1 MGFHPMISLLVFTI
15 LQINNAVS
23 NAEESQT
30 YIIHMDRFHKPK
42 SFATHEAWHRS
53 TLTSLMSS
61 SSLEDQENEMLL
73 YSYNHVMHGFSARL
87 TASQLSELEKS
98 PAHIATYPESFGKLF
113 TTHSSKFLGLRQNS
127 GLLLASSSGQD
138 VIIGIIDTG
147 VWPESESFSD
157 RGMSEVPKR
166 WKGACENGPDFSPS
180 LCNNK
185 LIGARSF
192 SKGLEAAGI
201 KISTK
206 DDFDSPRDWFGHG
219 THTSST
225 AAGNYVLGAS
235 HFGYAKGTARGVAPR
250 AHVAMYKVLWATDS
264 EQSAA
269 SDVLA
274 GMDQA
279 ISDGVDIMSLS
290 LGFESLPYF
299 NDVIAIASLSA
310 IEKGIVVVCAAGNDG
325 AYSSIHN
332 GAPWITTVG
341 AGTLDRTF
349 TATLTLDNGLTVEG
363 ISYFPE
369 SVYITDAPLYYGK
382 DNANKAICN
391 YGALDHKEVKGK
403 VVLCDNT
410 TETDVEGQ
418 KEEVQR
424 AGGYAGIFMTDL
436 SLLDPEDFSI
446 PAIIVPFATGALIR
460 EYATQANTTRVKTL
474 SFVHTKLGT
483 KPSPEVA
490 YFSSRG
496 PDPVT
501 PSILKPD
508 VLAPGVDVLA
518 AVAPNKPCMRVN
530 NYDLV
535 TDYELYSGTSMAA
548 PHVAGVAALL
558 KAVHREWSPAAIRS
572 AIMTT
577 AYSTGKNSQTTILN
591 QWSGL
596 PATPLDFGAGHIN
609 PNKAMNPGLIYDMDL
624 QDYVEFLC
632 GLGYNAKQMKA
643 VIRRSHWYCSS
654 KPADLNYPSFMA
666 IFNGTDSPKAKTF
679 SRVVTN
685 VGDETSTYRAYLEV
699 PKGMRITVEP
709 STLVF
714 TGKNQ
719 EQGFSLSVEVDS
731 DVPKVIYGYLGWIDQ
746 YNHIVSSPVVA
757 IS

>member
-1 MGFHPMISLLVFTI
+1 M
-15 LQINNAVS
+15 S
-23 NAEESQT
+23 NAAEHQT
-30 YIIHMDRFHKPK
+30 YIIHMDHSYKPM
-42 SFATHEAWHRS
+42 SFVTHEAWHRS
-53 TLTSLMSS
+53 TLTSLMSAS
-61 SSLEDQENEMLL
+61 SPAEQDENAMLL

-98 PAHIATYPESFGKLF
+98 PAHVATYPESFGKLF
-113 TTHSSKFLGLRQNS
+113 TTHSTKFLGLRQNT
-127 GLLLASSSGQD
+127 GLLRASSSGQD

-147 VWPESESFSD
+147 VWPESESFGD

-166 WKGACENGPDFSPS
+166 WKGTCENGTDFSPS

-192 SKGLEAAGI
+192 SKGLKAAGI

-206 DDFDSPRDWFGHG
+206 YDFDSPRDWFGHG

-225 AAGNYVLGAS
+225 AAGNHVLGAS

-264 EQSAA
+264 EKSAA

-290 LGFESLPYF
+290 LGFDFVPYF
-299 NDVIAIASLSA
+299 NDIIAIASLSA
-310 IEKGIVVVCAAGNDG
+310 IEKGILVVCAAGNDG
-325 AYSSIHN
+325 AYNTTYN
-332 GAPWITTVG
+332 GAPWITTVA

-363 ISYFPE
+363 SSYFPE

-382 DNANKAICN
+382 DNENKAICN
-391 YGALDHKEVKGK
+391 IGALDHKEVAGK
-403 VVLCDNT
+403 VVFCDNT

-418 KEEVQR
+418 KEEVER
-424 AGGYAGIFMTDL
+424 AGAYAGIFMTDL
-436 SLLDPEDFSI
+436 SLLYPEDFTI
-446 PAIIVPFATGALIR
+446 PAIILPFDTGALIR
-460 EYATQANTTRVKTL
+460 DYATQVNRTKVRSL
-474 SFVHTKLGT
+474 SFVHTNLGT
-483 KPSPEVA
+483 KPAPEVA

-496 PDPVT
+496 PDPIT
-501 PSILKPD
+501 PGILKPD

-518 AVAPNKPCMRVN
+518 AFIPNMGFMEVHK
-530 NYDLV
+530 YELG
-535 TDYELYSGTSMAA
+535 TDYALLSGTSMAA

-577 AYSTGKNSQTTILN
+577 AYSTDNTRTTIQDQLT
-591 QWSGL
+591 GL
-596 PATPLDFGAGHIN
+596 PATPLQFGAGHIN
-609 PNKAMNPGLIYDMDL
+609 PNKAMNPGLIYDMDV
-624 QDYVEFLC
+624 QDYIDFLC

-643 VIRRSHWYCSS
+643 VIRRSQWHCSS

-666 IFNGTDSPKAKTF
+666 IFNGTHSPKAKNF

-685 VGDETSTYRAYLEV
+685 VGDDDTSTYRAYLQV
-699 PKGMRITVEP
+699 PRGMRITVEP

-719 EQGFSLSVEVDS
+719 EQGFILSVEVDS
-731 DVPKVIYGYLGWIDQ
+731 DAPNVTYGSLSWIDQ
-746 YNHIVSSPVVA
+746 HNHIVSSPVVA
-757 IS
+757 VNY